1 MESDVPI
8 LFEELSDFARM
19 RMYVKMATMAMKKG
33 CDLPRNINGIF
44 SPEVLDEIGELY
56 SEINGLMKKGG

>member
-33 CDLPRNINGIF
+33 CDLPRDIIGIF
-44 SPEVLDEIGELY
+44 SPEVLDEIGEL
-56 SEINGLMKKGG
+56 

>member
-33 CDLPRNINGIF
+33 CDLPKDIIGIF
-44 SPEVLDEIGELY
+44 SPDVLDEIGELY
-56 SEINGLMKKGG
+56 SEINALMKKGG

>member
-1 MESDVPI
+1 MESDIPI

-19 RMYVKMATMAMKKG
+19 RMYVKMATVAMKKG
-33 CDLPRNINGIF
+33 CDLPKDIIGIF

-56 SEINGLMKKGG
+56 SEINVLMKKGG